1 MGVTR
6 QAVLDK
12 ASGWVGML
20 ERTGNNDIWFADDWG
35 ITGQSWCFAFTQS
48 CFWYAEISNNGRL
61 PHESMY
67 CPYGIAWARENGQAV
82 EVGGG
87 PIPGDIVFYSWDMA
101 TWPRW
106 RAGTGDHVGIV
117 EGWDGGDL
125 IWTIEGNIGDPQGVY
140 RKVRSI
146 SETVVCFWRPTV
158 LQDTPPPPEEDM
170 TPDQDL
176 KLTHLFNIFADGNRW
191 VQWFNESRS
200 ANGQIG
206 WIHDPRDGK
215 IYMVWGTMFKRW
227 MSPEELAGYQAWW
240 GARGHPNIIED
251 WSPVHI
257 DSLVDIR
264 DLAALVQSAK
274 ATGDANAE
282 TLEKVYDLAMGE
294 LPPPPPP
301 EKILDVEASLAQ
313 ATLPQLIDAL
323 KAALGAAKGHGS
335 ADDVTNLLN

>member
-35 ITGQSWCFAFTQS
+35 ITGQSWCLAFFQS
-48 CFWYAEISNNGRL
+48 CYWYAEISNNGRL

-67 CPYGIAWARENGQAV
+67 VPYAIAWAREHGEAV
-82 EVGGG
+82 EVGGA
-87 PIPGDIVFYSWDMA
+87 PLPGDGVTFSWDMA

-106 RAGTGDHVGIV
+106 RAGTGDHIGMV
-117 EGWDGGDL
+117 EAWDGGDL

-146 SETVVCFWRPTV
+146 SETVVCFWRPSV
-158 LQDTPPPPEEDM
+158 LQDAPEEDM
-170 TPDQDL
+170 TPDQDARL
-176 KLTHLFNIFADGNRW
+176 SATLAAVQELQGHMIPRTNWILGAIAGNITFAQDG
-191 VQWFNESRS
+191 
-200 ANGQIG
+200 
-206 WIHDPRDGK
+206 RDGK
-215 IYMVWGTMFKRW
+215 IYMVLGTMFKRW
-227 MSPEELAGYQAWW
+227 LSPEELDGFRTHWAVHNLNVDIAQ
-240 GARGHPNIIED
+240 

-257 DSLVDIR
+257 DALVDVAE
-264 DLAALVQSAK
+264 LAQAVRA
-274 ATGDANAE
+274 AANTGTANAD
-282 TLEKVYDLAMGE
+282 TLAKVYALAQGE

-301 EKILDVEASLAQ
+301 EKILDVEASLTQ

-323 KAALGAAKGHGS
+323 KAALGGAKGHGS